1 MNEIAKNYPE
11 LVLGFIIASAI
22 LGAIRFIFAQHLEN
36 KKVSFQKIELI
47 DNVLKFNLNKPNARQ
62 KFITEQAF
70 LAVFGKAFIFNE
82 IKTLLSYDSPSEAI
96 SLYLKGRRF
105 LKVSRAGKSFV
116 LNEDY
121 RRFKI
126 LKVYYYFQDFKFF
139 MLYFLFSFLMI
150 FPMTIINSIYSD
162 SRWLEDSFGLINIF
176 WIFVAGVLTI
186 MLAGFALFSMMQ
198 LGKITQAFKLVA
210 KKSSK

>member
-1 MNEIAKNYPE
+1 
-11 LVLGFIIASAI
+11 
-22 LGAIRFIFAQHLEN
+22 
-36 KKVSFQKIELI
+36 
-47 DNVLKFNLNKPNARQ
+47 
-62 KFITEQAF
+62 
-70 LAVFGKAFIFNE
+70 
-82 IKTLLSYDSPSEAI
+82 LLSYDSPSEAI

-126 LKVYYYFQDFKFF
+126 LKVYYYLQDFKFF
-139 MLYFLFSFLMI
+139 MLYFLFSFLMT
-150 FPMTIINSIYSD
+150 FPMIIINSIYSD